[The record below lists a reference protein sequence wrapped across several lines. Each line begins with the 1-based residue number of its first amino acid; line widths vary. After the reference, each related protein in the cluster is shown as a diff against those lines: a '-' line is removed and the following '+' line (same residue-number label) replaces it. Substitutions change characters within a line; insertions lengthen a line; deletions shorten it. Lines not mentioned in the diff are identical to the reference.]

1 MGKQDLIKPHPPYER
16 DLIQTLNKAAGAD
29 LERLSEKSEF
39 VLPTFLDAVLEF
51 FYFKLKGV

>member
-16 DLIQTLNKAAGAD
+16 DLIQTLNKAAEAD
-29 LERLSEKSEF
+29 LERLSEKSDF

-51 FYFKLKGV
+51 FCFKHP